1 MLNNCFFNINFFN
14 FRPESSRF
22 LKMKFFIYTLI
33 AIAVGLIIFNI
44 TLLDF
49 NNLLKGNS
57 LVALIGIVASLCAV
71 CILIIFKLAKN
82 IEEKTRNL

>member
-1 MLNNCFFNINFFN
+1 
-14 FRPESSRF
+14 
-22 LKMKFFIYTLI
+22 MKFFIYTLI
-33 AIAVGLIIFNI
+33 AIALGLIVFNI

-49 NNLLKGNS
+49 THLLEGNS

-71 CILIIFKLAKN
+71 CILIIFKMAKN